1 MKTIFFL
8 IFTIGSL
15 WGKGE
20 FTEKRYIYALDKTT
34 LFKGSITITDDA
46 TIVRYTSPE
55 KKNLTQSG
63 QMLTVEDVDA
73 KTSHVIDLSKRI
85 DMSLYFSFMRS
96 IHNKDFTG
104 LKTYFEV
111 TKEGNTVHLLPKA
124 QAKRAILKM
133 EITMRQEEI
142 RKMIIY
148 FANQDI
154 IEIETL

>member
-1 MKTIFFL
+1 MRAIIFL
-8 IFTIGSL
+8 IFLIGSL
-15 WGKGE
+15 WAKGE

-34 LFKGSITITDDA
+34 LFKGSIVITDDA

-55 KKNLTQSG
+55 KKILTQSG
-63 QMLTVEDVDA
+63 QILTVEDVEA

-111 TKEGNTVHLLPKA
+111 TKEGNTYHLSPKS

-133 EITMRQEEI
+133 EITMRQDEI

-148 FANQDI
+148 FTNQDI